1 MTVLASWYKKISNSL
16 TYENRFGFKAVFSSL
31 CYKSVGNTL
40 LCCTTYSFH
49 IQCISNSV
57 TFTPKSYTL
66 LLISTL
72 YHEKH
77 EKTFLGTG
85 IALTLL
91 SACAPKQSQETL
103 TKSGLNPTNYETI
116 VDGVK
121 PVKLYTLKNAAGMEV
136 CVTNFG
142 GRIVSIMVPDK
153 TEI

>member
-1 MTVLASWYKKISNSL
+1 MK
-16 TYENRFGFKAVFSSL
+16 
-31 CYKSVGNTL
+31 
-40 LCCTTYSFH
+40 
-49 IQCISNSV
+49 
-57 TFTPKSYTL
+57 
-66 LLISTL
+66 
-72 YHEKH
+72 
-77 EKTFLGTG
+77 KTFLGTG

-142 GRIVSIMVPDK
+142 GRIVSIMVPRQK
-153 TEI
+153 RKSKRCSAGF

>member
-1 MTVLASWYKKISNSL
+1 MK
-16 TYENRFGFKAVFSSL
+16 R
-31 CYKSVGNTL
+31 
-40 LCCTTYSFH
+40 
-49 IQCISNSV
+49 
-57 TFTPKSYTL
+57 
-66 LLISTL
+66 
-72 YHEKH
+72 
-77 EKTFLGTG
+77 TFLGTG

-153 TEI
+153 NGNLKDVVLGLTALLTTKIYQATSVLLSDAMPTALIKESS